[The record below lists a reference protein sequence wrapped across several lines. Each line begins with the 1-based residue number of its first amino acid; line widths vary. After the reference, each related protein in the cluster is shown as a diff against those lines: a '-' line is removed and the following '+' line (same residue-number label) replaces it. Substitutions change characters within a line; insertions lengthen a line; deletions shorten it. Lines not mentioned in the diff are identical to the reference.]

1 MSLFKLLF
9 WIFLIYL
16 ITRLIR
22 FSFYV
27 GKIQNQVRKDYQ
39 PPEEESKREGTTTI
53 KYIPEKDTKTE
64 KSTSA
69 KDDDYIDYEE
79 IK

>member
-1 MSLFKLLF
+1 MSIFKLLF

-16 ITRLIR
+16 VTRLIR

-39 PPEEESKREGTTTI
+39 PPQEEQKKEGTTTV
-53 KYIPEKDTKTE
+53 KYIPDNETKTV
-64 KSTSA
+64 KTSS
-69 KDDDYIDYEE
+69 KRDDDYIDYEE
-79 IK
+79 VK

>member
-1 MSLFKLLF
+1 MSLFKMLF

-16 ITRLIR
+16 LIRFVR

-27 GKIQNQVRKDYQ
+27 GKIQSQVRKKYQ
-39 PPEEESKREGTTTI
+39 SPEEEQKKEGTTTI
-53 KYIPEKDTKTE
+53 KYIPEKDQITDNPAT
-64 KSTSA
+64 A

-79 IK
+79 VK